1 MIADS
6 GYDDQNLY
14 DSRTIL
20 GFQLVCLVRR
30 YRNTTVERINLIDFY
45 ESVLGQT
52 ISIQRELHP

>member
-20 GFQLVCLVRR
+20 GFQLVYLVRR